1 MDVPAA
7 ATSAPAKFGMRPC
20 VGNGK
25 RATPLAASLSQ
36 TQHELGRPMGW
47 RGQLV
52 HQPHG
57 LVRHVGRLRVGRI
70 GLGAGTQGRMAG
82 SCLLLAFGWQL
93 QVRHASPNGPIA
105 FSLLILSA
113 LWIWWSGRSGF
124 VVGGAL
130 RWRPDWRQNRDFG
143 RQRPRD
149 PAATDSAAEEAGF
162 EHFALSGSVPLRAGG
177 AVRGNH
183 MASEGSFSVAGPI
196 VRIHLPPV
204 VSHAN
209 LLRLVAAG

>member
-20 VGNGK
+20 GGNGK
-25 RATPLAASLSQ
+25 RASLSQ
-36 TQHELGRPMGW
+36 TQHELVRPMGW